1 LSRYVAHARLL
12 TNPKDSLRNMIM
24 IFNCIF
30 YIWCIC
36 ESTYWSKR

>member
-1 LSRYVAHARLL
+1 MNFAHAKVH
-12 TNPKDSLRNMIM
+12 TDPKDSLKNHIM

-36 ESTYWSKR
+36 ENTNWSER